1 MLAMRAFWKLT
12 VTEFKLFLRE
22 PLNLFFVL
30 AFPLILLWLNGS
42 LFGNAPSPEQGGQ
55 GAVDLLVPG
64 YVALILATVG
74 LTQLP
79 GVRATYRERGILR
92 RLATTPLAPAKVLG
106 AQLVVQLAAG
116 TIGVALLLAAA
127 TVFYDLHPPRAVAA
141 AVLVYLAGALAL
153 YALGFVLAALAPN
166 ARTANAVGF
175 VVYFPMI
182 FLSGAVFPRH
192 VLTASMRRIG
202 ELLPL
207 APVVTALQDA
217 WSGGG
222 ISTAALAALA
232 AMVVV
237 GSAVGVRVFRWE

>member
-1 MLAMRAFWKLT
+1 MRAFWKLT

-22 PLNLFFVL
+22 PLALFFIL

-42 LFGNAPSPEQGGQ
+42 QFGSE
-55 GAVDLLVPG
+55 VDVLVPG

-79 GVRATYRERGILR
+79 GVLATYRERGILR
-92 RLATTPLAPAKVLG
+92 RLATTPVAPAKVLG
-106 AQLVVQLAAG
+106 AQLVVHLVAS

-127 TVFYDLHPPRAVAA
+127 TVFYDLRLPRAIAVAA
-141 AVLVYLAGALAL
+141 LVYLAGALAL
-153 YALGFVLAALAPN
+153 FALGFVLAALAPN
-166 ARTANAVGF
+166 ARTASAVGF

-182 FLSGAVFPRH
+182 FLCGAVIPRH
-192 VLTASMRRIG
+192 ALSTSMRRIG

-207 APVVTALQDA
+207 APVVTTLRDA
-217 WSGGG
+217 WSGAG
-222 ISTAALAALA
+222 ISIVALATLA

-237 GSAVGVRVFRWE
+237 ASAVGVRVFRWE

>member
-12 VTEFKLFLRE
+12 VTEFKLFIRE
-22 PLNLFFVL
+22 PLAVFFIL
-30 AFPLILLWLNGS
+30 AFPLLLLWLNGS
-42 LFGNAPSPEQGGQ
+42 QGGQ
-55 GAVDLLVPG
+55 RAVDLLMPG

-79 GVRATYRERGILR
+79 GVLATYRERGILR
-92 RLATTPLAPAKVLG
+92 RLATTPVPPVTVLG
-106 AQLVVQLAAG
+106 AQLVVQLLAS

-127 TVFYDLHPPRAVAA
+127 TVFYDLRLPRAIE
-141 AVLVYLAGALAL
+141 AVVLAYLAGALAL

-182 FLSGAVFPRH
+182 FLSGAIFPRQA
-192 VLTASMRRIG
+192 LSASMRRIG
-202 ELLPL
+202 EVLPL

-217 WSGGG
+217 WSGAG
-222 ISTAALAALA
+222 ISIVALAVLA
-232 AMVVV
+232 AMIVVA
-237 GSAVGVRVFRWE
+237 SAVGVRVFRWE